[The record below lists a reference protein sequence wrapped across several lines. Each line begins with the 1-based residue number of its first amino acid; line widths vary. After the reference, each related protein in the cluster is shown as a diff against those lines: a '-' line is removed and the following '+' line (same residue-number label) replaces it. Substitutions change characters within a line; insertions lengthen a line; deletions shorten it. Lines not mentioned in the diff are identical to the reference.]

1 MPHAWPAD
9 NLLNPIWHALV
20 EVHDLDSG
28 SPCSN
33 CSLTIASNHSLL
45 LIMEATSQ
53 DEPSMEVSWS
63 HGIPKETYLAGN
75 TQNVNKISATDS
87 RGPVLTILRRKAG

>member
-1 MPHAWPAD
+1 
-9 NLLNPIWHALV
+9 
-20 EVHDLDSG
+20 
-28 SPCSN
+28 
-33 CSLTIASNHSLL
+33 
-45 LIMEATSQ
+45 
-53 DEPSMEVSWS
+53 MEVSWS